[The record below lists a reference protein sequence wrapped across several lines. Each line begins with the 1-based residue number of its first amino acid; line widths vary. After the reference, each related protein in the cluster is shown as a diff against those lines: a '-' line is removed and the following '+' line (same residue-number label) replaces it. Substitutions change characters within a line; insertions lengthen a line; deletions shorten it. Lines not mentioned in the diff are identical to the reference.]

1 MTQEEQVY
9 VFSAKRQEDGSWELS
24 ALVSG
29 YRVTQVYCGY
39 TLLQAKNRF
48 IKYIKAIFLKAEK
61 SLNRLNLIERQVEK

>member
-9 VFSAKRQEDGSWELS
+9 VFSAKRQENGSLELS

-29 YRVTQVYCGY
+29 YRVKQVYNGY

-48 IKYIKAIFLKAEK
+48 AKYIKALCDFKAK
-61 SLNRLNLIERQVEK
+61 AL